1 MSVCT
6 HWVGLLLSPES
17 CLQPASSSVTHR
29 RAGDCVGLIC
39 GCFQPASSS
48 VTHRAAGPARPQS
61 RFAASF
67 AAAFNQSNPPSLTG
81 QRITSGPLSESMLAC
96 THCPPPS
103 LTGPRGRATVTIG
116 LLLPPGLLL
125 SESLTGPR
133 HRAALSV
140 GSASSVSVCASGCPC
155 APNQPLS
162 LSLTRPRSWAT
173 RSVGLHP
180 LCRPGSSASLSEQ
193 PFLVVHRTE
202 GQGSPLI
209 MGLSSLCQL
218 SPTVPVVSA
227 CQNPLLF
234 MPLNG
239 QPRHG
244 SYRHGRQRR
253 VALAGSCAGD
263 SVQTASSDRQGSA
276 SCQHGYEHL
285 LQKQS

>member
-103 LTGPRGRATVTIG
+103 LRRWLAPTVLLRHLPGHGAGPLSQLVCSCLQVCSCPSHSPGRGTGP
-116 LLLPPGLLL
+116 P
-125 SESLTGPR
+125 
-133 HRAALSV
+133 
-140 GSASSVSVCASGCPC
+140 SVSVLRPVCQS
-155 APNQPLS
+155 APQAAPAPPTS
-162 LSLTRPRSWAT
+162 
-173 RSVGLHP
+173 H
-180 LCRPGSSASLSEQ
+180 
-193 PFLVVHRTE
+193 
-202 GQGSPLI
+202 
-209 MGLSSLCQL
+209 SLCH
-218 SPTVPVVSA
+218 SPGRGAGPPAVSV
-227 CQNPLLF
+227 CTHCVGPGLRL
-234 MPLNG
+234 P
-239 QPRHG
+239 
-244 SYRHGRQRR
+244 
-253 VALAGSCAGD
+253 
-263 SVQTASSDRQGSA
+263 
-276 SCQHGYEHL
+276 
-285 LQKQS
+285 